1 MSNVTKLVFGM
12 YVPLG
17 PNPSVKF
24 RQGAMQGYQF
34 AQFAR
39 VRDRRTIGTKK
50 LSPKE
55 TKMVVDKCQSTLVI
69 IGTTVRLTLTNSTL
83 EEGEAFIRGF
93 YHGIK
98 CFQKYDKHP
107 ERRPKAATTAL
118 AIYQTLLQHQAEIN
132 ALRSIPQV
140 HEWLCSK
147 LQKSIVG
154 DVSRTK
160 KLCHRIGLRFLQRG
174 PPQ

>member
-1 MSNVTKLVFGM
+1 
-12 YVPLG
+12 
-17 PNPSVKF
+17 
-24 RQGAMQGYQF
+24 MQGYQF

-39 VRDRRTIGTKK
+39 IRDRRSLGMKK
-50 LSPKE
+50 LSPKQA
-55 TKMVVDKCQSTLVI
+55 KLVVDKCQSTLVI

-83 EEGEAFIRGF
+83 EESEDFIRGF
-93 YHGIK
+93 LHGIK
-98 CFQKYDKHP
+98 CFQKYDRHP
-107 ERRPKAATTAL
+107 ERLPKAATTAL
-118 AIYQTLLQHQAEIN
+118 VIYQILLQHQTEVN

-154 DVSRTK
+154 DIGRTK